1 MARNQLT
8 DTKLRNLKPRDREYR
23 AADGEGLYIQVSPK
37 GSKLWRLRYFFQKK
51 EKMLTLGR
59 YPDVSLQAARE
70 GRDEAKALLASGT
83 DPSLNRKKIQ
93 AQAASQD
100 STLQKVAS
108 DWLDHN
114 RGRWSARHAQTIES
128 RLKKHVFPPL
138 GSLPLPEITGPM
150 VLQLCRNIE
159 NGQPSNMAQRIRQ
172 YLSAIFCYGIAS
184 GLTDDDPAAKIA
196 SVLRP
201 VTRKS
206 HHPAI
211 LEIDQLRQMF
221 NCVEAYPG
229 RPVVKLCFRMLAIT
243 AARSVEVRGMR
254 WDELDLEAGLWRI
267 PAARMKMNRDHIIPL
282 SRQAIEIIETV
293 RPFTSRSV
301 LVFEGDSGK
310 DKPLSDMTLSSRIKR
325 SEFSGQHVPHGFRA
339 SFSSLMNERFPQH
352 RAIIDQM
359 LAHETRGS
367 IEAAYNRAQHAET
380 KKEISQS
387 WADLLLAKAVSLP
400 DLISGPRRFRYSRSN
415 E

>member
-8 DTKLRNLKPRDREYR
+8 ATALRNLKPRDKDYR
-23 AADGEGLYIQVSPK
+23 VADGEGLYIQVSTK
-37 GSKLWRLRYFFQKK
+37 GSKLWRLRYFYNRK

-70 GRDEAKALLASGT
+70 GRDDARSLLASGT

-93 AQAASQD
+93 AQAAAQD
-100 STLQKVAS
+100 STLYKVAN

-128 RLKKHVFPPL
+128 RLKKHVFPPF
-138 GSLPLPEITGPM
+138 GSLPLADITGPM
-150 VLQLCRNIE
+150 ILQICRNIE
-159 NGQPSNMAQRIRQ
+159 GGNPSNMAQRIRQ

-184 GLTDDDPAAKIA
+184 GLTDDDPAAKIG
-196 SVLRP
+196 SVLLP
-201 VTRKS
+201 VSKKS

-211 LEIDQLRQMF
+211 LEIDNLRAMF
-221 NCVEAYPG
+221 TCVEAYPG

-254 WDELDLEAGLWRI
+254 WDEINLDEGIWHI
-267 PAARMKMNRDHIIPL
+267 PAARMKMSRDHIIPL
-282 SRQAIEIIETV
+282 SRQAMEIIKAV
-293 RPFTSRSV
+293 HPFTGRSE
-301 LVFEGDSGK
+301 LVFEGGAGK
-310 DKPLSDMTLSSRIKR
+310 NKPLSDMTLSSRIKR

-339 SFSSLMNERFPQH
+339 SFSSLMNERFPH
-352 RAIIDQM
+352 YRDIIDQM

-367 IEAAYNRAQHAET
+367 VEASYNRSRHAET
-380 KKEISQS
+380 KREIAQT
-387 WADLLLAKAVSLP
+387 WADLLLDGAISLP
-400 DLISGPRRFRYSRSN
+400 DLISGPRRFRYSRPT